1 MERTGEDG
9 LQGCCQGERT
19 RQSDSG
25 GSGSGRKIAQNY
37 FPLIHIIPGGG
48 SQG

>member
-1 MERTGEDG
+1 MSGEDG

-37 FPLIHIIPGGG
+37 FLFLSKNKLIL
-48 SQG
+48 SEDKT